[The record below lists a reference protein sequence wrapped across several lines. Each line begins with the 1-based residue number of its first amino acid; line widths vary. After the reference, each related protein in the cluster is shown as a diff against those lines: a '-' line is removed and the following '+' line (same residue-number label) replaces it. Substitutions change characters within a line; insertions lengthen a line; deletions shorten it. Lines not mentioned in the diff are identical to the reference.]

1 VGVTSLFEAII
12 LGLSL
17 GGLYALMATSVT
29 LVYQATRVPN
39 VAFVAIGTVAA
50 VLHWDLATPE
60 GLIDGQLGWWPALFM
75 AMVAAAA
82 LGIATDLLVRN
93 WRGRN
98 HTALVVLLGWTA
110 ALLAGAN
117 AAWGSAPKLL
127 PGVWPGPPLRLGD
140 VAVPRQQ
147 LGSLLLAGAAL
158 VVVAALYRR
167 TRFGL
172 ALRAHAADRDA
183 AGMMG
188 MDPDRLSMAAWAL
201 SSLLA
206 ALAVILV
213 AHPVLSSTYEQTV
226 YLPFAFGAAL
236 LGGFRSLPLAAVGGL
251 VLGVVPT
258 LLEPSGSVRLG
269 GIRTLVAFLI
279 VALLLWKR
287 PRLLDRL
294 REPDDRSRDWVPA
307 APGEPLPLPRGAGRV
322 ALLVAAAILV
332 VAVPAFSGDLALAAW
347 VRGISVFLVC
357 TSIVVMVGWT
367 GQVALG
373 QVAFAGFSAF
383 MTANL
388 AARLGVPHLLAIPLA
403 AVLALPLAVVA
414 GLPAL
419 RARGRLPYAVVS
431 VGLAVVASSFL
442 WGPRSNWFTGDSE
455 LARPDWMVSLVGRP
469 AVSLYLLA
477 LALTAGVV
485 WFAANLRRSR
495 VGRAFAAV
503 RDAEEGAA
511 SLGIN
516 PMRYRLLA
524 LAFSAVVAGLGGV
537 VHAYLAGTI
546 DPTRFAAF
554 LSLQYLLYAVVGG
567 VGSLLGTATVVFGFE
582 VLPAL
587 DGGGPGPVAVA
598 VLGLL
603 AVAAVPLGGLAGV
616 ARRLAAATGRAP
628 AGVAAPVGSPDA

>member
-1 VGVTSLFEAII
+1 VTSLFEAAV

-17 GGLYALMATSVT
+17 GAIYALMATSVT

-60 GLIDGQLGWWPALFM
+60 GLIGGELGWWPALGV
-75 AMVAAAA
+75 AMVAAAV
-82 LGIATDLLVRN
+82 LGVVTDLLVRP
-93 WRGRN
+93 WRGRMQ
-98 HTALVVLLGWTA
+98 TALVVLLGWTG

-117 AAWGSAPKLL
+117 AAWGSASKLL
-127 PGVWPGPPLRLGD
+127 PGVWPGPPLALGD

-147 LGSLLLAGAAL
+147 LGSVLLAAAAL
-158 VVVAALYRR
+158 TGVAALYRR

-172 ALRAHAADRDA
+172 ALRAYAADRDA
-183 AGMMG
+183 AGLMG

-236 LGGFRSLPLAAVGGL
+236 LGGFRNLPLAGL
-251 VLGVVPT
+251 GALILGVVPT
-258 LLEPSGSVRLG
+258 LLEPSGSVGLG
-269 GIRTLVAFLI
+269 GARTLVAFLL

-294 REPDDRSRDWVPA
+294 REPDDRSADWAPA
-307 APGEPLPLPRGAGRV
+307 ASSAPVRIPPGAGRA
-322 ALLVAAAILV
+322 ALVLVAAVLL

-347 VRGISVFLVC
+347 VRGITVFLMC
-357 TSIVVMVGWT
+357 ASIVVTIGWT
-367 GQVALG
+367 GQLALG

-383 MTANL
+383 MAANF
-388 AARLGVPHLLAIPLA
+388 ATRMGVPHILAIPMA
-403 AVLALPLAVVA
+403 AFVALPLAMVA

-419 RARGRLPYAVVS
+419 RARGRLPFAVVS
-431 VGLAVVASSFL
+431 VGLAVVGSSFL
-442 WGPRSNWFTGDSE
+442 WGPRSHWFTGSSE
-455 LARPDWMVSLVGRP
+455 LARPEWMVSLAGRP

-477 LALTAGVV
+477 VALAAGVV

-511 SLGIN
+511 SLGIS
-516 PMRYRLLA
+516 PLHYRVLA
-524 LAFSAVVAGLGGV
+524 LAFAAVVAGLGGV

-567 VGSLLGTATVVFGFE
+567 TGSLVGTAAVVFVFE
-582 VLPAL
+582 VLPF
-587 DGGGPGPVAVA
+587 DGGGPGPGAVA

-603 AVAAVPLGGLAGV
+603 AVAAVPLGGLAGL
-616 ARRLAAATGRAP
+616 ARRVAVATGRAP
-628 AGVAAPVGSPDA
+628 AEVAAPVGSPDA

>member
-1 VGVTSLFEAII
+1 MTSLFEATV
-12 LGLSL
+12 LGLAL
-17 GGLYALMATSVT
+17 GAVYALMATSVT

-60 GLIDGQLGWWPALFM
+60 GLIGADLGWWPALGV
-75 AMVAAAA
+75 ALVAAAA
-82 LGIATDLLVRN
+82 LGLVTDVLVRT
-93 WRGRN
+93 WRGRSQ
-98 HTALVVLLGWTA
+98 TALVVLLGWTG

-117 AAWGSAPKLL
+117 AAWGSSPKLL
-127 PGVWPGPPLRLGD
+127 PGVWPGPPLTLGD

-147 LGSLLLAGAAL
+147 VGSLLLAAAAL
-158 VVVAALYRR
+158 AGVAVLYRR

-236 LGGFRSLPLAAVGGL
+236 LGGFRSLPLAGLGAL

-269 GIRTLVAFLI
+269 GVRTLVAFLI

-294 REPDDRSRDWVPA
+294 REPDDRSEDRALA
-307 APGEPLPLPRGAGRV
+307 APGGPVRLPGGAGRV
-322 ALLVAAAILV
+322 ALVLLAAVLV
-332 VAVPAFSGDLALAAW
+332 VAVPAFSGDEALAAW
-347 VRGISVFLVC
+347 VRGISVFLIC
-357 TSIVVMVGWT
+357 ASIVVMIGWT
-367 GQVALG
+367 GQLALG

-383 MTANL
+383 MAANL
-388 AARLGVPHLLAIPLA
+388 ATRLGVPHFLAIPMA
-403 AVLALPLAVVA
+403 AVVALPLAVVA

-419 RARGRLPYAVVS
+419 RARGRLPFAVVS

-442 WGPRSNWFTGDSE
+442 WGPRSHWFTGTSE
-455 LARPDWMVSLVGRP
+455 VSRPEWMVSLAGRP

-477 LALTAGVV
+477 LALAAGVV
-485 WFAANLRRSR
+485 WFAANLGRSR
-495 VGRAFAAV
+495 VGRAFTAV

-511 SLGIN
+511 SLGID
-516 PMRYRLLA
+516 PLRYRLVA

-537 VHAYLAGTI
+537 VHAYLSGTI

-567 VGSLLGTATVVFGFE
+567 VGSLVGTGMVVFAFE

-587 DGGGPGPVAVA
+587 DGGGPGPELVA

-603 AVAAVPLGGLAGV
+603 AVAAVPLGGLAGL
-616 ARRLAAATGRAP
+616 ARRVAVATGRAP
-628 AGVAAPVGSPDA
+628 EMTAPVGTPDA

>member
-1 VGVTSLFEAII
+1 VTSLFEATV

-17 GGLYALMATSVT
+17 GAVYALMATSVT

-60 GLIDGQLGWWPALFM
+60 GLIGGDLGWWPAL
-75 AMVAAAA
+75 AVALVAAAA
-82 LGIATDLLVRN
+82 LGMVTDLLVRT

-98 HTALVVLLGWTA
+98 QTALVVLLGWTA

-117 AAWGSAPKLL
+117 EAWGSAPKLL
-127 PGVWPGPPLRLGD
+127 PGVWPGPPLAVGD

-147 LGSLLLAGAAL
+147 LGSVLLAAAAL
-158 VVVAALYRR
+158 TVVAVLYRR

-236 LGGFRSLPLAAVGGL
+236 LGGFRSLPLAGLGAL

-269 GIRTLVAFLI
+269 GVRTLVAFLI

-294 REPDDRSRDWVPA
+294 REPDDRSQDWAPA
-307 APGEPLPLPRGAGRV
+307 APGGPVRIPGGASRV
-322 ALLVAAAILV
+322 ALLVVAAVLV
-332 VAVPAFSGDLALAAW
+332 VAVPAFSGDQALAAW
-347 VRGISVFLVC
+347 VRGISVFLMC
-357 TSIVVMVGWT
+357 ASIVVMIGWT
-367 GQVALG
+367 GQMALG

-383 MTANL
+383 MAASL
-388 AARLGVPHLLAIPLA
+388 ATRAGIPHVLAIPVA
-403 AVLALPLAVVA
+403 AVVAVPLAVVA

-419 RARGRLPYAVVS
+419 RARGRLPFAVVS

-442 WGPRSNWFTGDSE
+442 WGPRSHWFTGDSE
-455 LARPDWMVSLVGRP
+455 LARPEWMVSLAGRP

-477 LALTAGVV
+477 LALAAGVV

-495 VGRAFAAV
+495 VGRAFSAV

-511 SLGIN
+511 SLGID
-516 PMRYRLLA
+516 PLRYRLVA

-567 VGSLLGTATVVFGFE
+567 AGSLVGTALVVFAFE
-582 VLPAL
+582 VLPL
-587 DGGGPGPVAVA
+587 HGGGPGPGAVA

-603 AVAAVPLGGLAGV
+603 TVAAVPLGGLAGL
-616 ARRLAAATGRAP
+616 ARRVAVATGRAP
-628 AGVAAPVGSPDA
+628 AEVAARVGAPDA

>member
-1 VGVTSLFEAII
+1 MTSLFEATV

-17 GGLYALMATSVT
+17 GALYALMATSVT
-29 LVYQATRVPN
+29 LVYQASRVPN

-60 GLIDGQLGWWPALFM
+60 GLIEGNLAWWPAL
-75 AMVAAAA
+75 AVALVAAAA
-82 LGIATDLLVRN
+82 LGLASELLVRS
-93 WRGRN
+93 WRGRSR
-98 HTALVVLLGWTA
+98 TALVVLLGWTA
-110 ALLAGAN
+110 ALLAGTN

-127 PGVWPGPPLRLGD
+127 PGVWPGPPLSVGD
-140 VAVPRQQ
+140 VALPRQQ
-147 LGSLLLAGAAL
+147 LGSLLLAAAAL
-158 VVVAALYRR
+158 TGVAVLYRR

-188 MDPDRLSMAAWAL
+188 MDPDRMSMAAWAL

-236 LGGFRSLPLAAVGGL
+236 LGGFRSLPLAGLGAL

-258 LLEPSGSVRLG
+258 LLEPSARLG
-269 GIRTLVAFLI
+269 GVRTLVAFLI
-279 VALLLWKR
+279 VALLLWRR
-287 PRLLDRL
+287 PAILGRL
-294 REPDDRSRDWVPA
+294 READEVAGDE
-307 APGEPLPLPRGAGRV
+307 PGTPPGGSLIVPRGAGRV
-322 ALLVAAAILV
+322 ARLMVAAILV
-332 VAVPAFSGDLALAAW
+332 VAVPAVSGDQALTAW

-357 TSIVVMVGWT
+357 ASIVVMIGWT

-383 MTANL
+383 MAANF
-388 AARLGVPHLLAIPLA
+388 ATRLGVPHLLAIPLA
-403 AVLALPLAVVA
+403 AVVALPLAVVA
-414 GLPAL
+414 ALPAL
-419 RARGRLPYAVVS
+419 RARGRLPFAVVS

-442 WGPRSNWFTGDSE
+442 WGPRSHWFTGDSE
-455 LARPDWMVSLVGRP
+455 LGRPEWMLSLAGRP

-477 LALTAGVV
+477 LALAAGVV

-511 SLGIN
+511 SLGID
-516 PMRYRLLA
+516 PLHYRLLA
-524 LAFSAVVAGLGGV
+524 LAFSAAMAGLGGV
-537 VHAYLAGTI
+537 VHAYLAGSI
-546 DPTRFAAF
+546 DATRFAAF
-554 LSLQYLLYAVVGG
+554 LSVQYLLYTVVGG
-567 VGSLLGTATVVFGFE
+567 TRSLLGAATVVFGFE

-587 DGGGPGPVAVA
+587 DGGGPGPGTVA

-603 AVAAVPLGGLAGV
+603 AVAAVPLGGLAGI
-616 ARRLAAATGRAP
+616 ARRVAAATGRLP
-628 AGVAAPVGSPDA
+628 ADVAARAGSPDA

>member
-1 VGVTSLFEAII
+1 MTSLFEATV

-17 GGLYALMATSVT
+17 GAIYALMATSVT

-39 VAFVAIGTVAA
+39 VAFVAVGTVAA
-50 VLHWDLATPE
+50 VLHWDLATP
-60 GLIDGQLGWWPALFM
+60 DGIIGGDLGWWPALIP
-75 AMVAAAA
+75 ALVAAAA
-82 LGIATDLLVRN
+82 LGVATDLLVRA
-93 WRGRN
+93 WRGRTQ
-98 HTALVVLLGWTA
+98 TALIVLLGWTA

-117 AAWGSAPKLL
+117 AVWGSAPKLL
-127 PGVWPGPPLRLGD
+127 PGVWPGPPLTLGD
-140 VAVPRQQ
+140 VGVPRQQ
-147 LGSLLLAGAAL
+147 LGSILLATAAL
-158 VVVAALYRR
+158 LVVTALYRR
-167 TRFGL
+167 SRFGL

-188 MDPDRLSMAAWAL
+188 MDPSRLSMAAWAL

-236 LGGFRSLPLAAVGGL
+236 LGGFRSLPLAGL
-251 VLGVVPT
+251 GALILGVVPT
-258 LLEPSGSVRLG
+258 LLEPTGSVRLG
-269 GIRTLVAFLI
+269 GVRTLVAFLI

-287 PRLLDRL
+287 PGLLGRL
-294 REPDDRSRDWVPA
+294 REPDDRTEDWAPAVPGGLVRLP
-307 APGEPLPLPRGAGRV
+307 PGLGRA
-322 ALLVAAAILV
+322 ALLVAAAVLV

-357 TSIVVMVGWT
+357 TSIVVLTGWT
-367 GQVALG
+367 GQVPLG

-383 MTANL
+383 LTADL
-388 AARLGVPHLLAIPLA
+388 ATRLNVPHVLAIPMA
-403 AVLALPLAVVA
+403 ALLVLPLAMVV

-419 RARGRLPYAVVS
+419 RARARLPFAIVS
-431 VGLAVVASSFL
+431 VGLAVVGSSFL
-442 WGPRSNWFTGDSE
+442 WGPRSHWFTGRSE
-455 LARPDWMVSLVGRP
+455 LARPEWMVSLAGRP

-477 LALTAGVV
+477 LALAAGVV
-485 WFAANLRRSR
+485 WFASNLRHSR

-516 PMRYRLLA
+516 PRHYRLTA
-524 LAFSAVVAGLGGV
+524 LAFAAVVAGLGGIL
-537 VHAYLAGTI
+537 HAYLAGTI

-554 LSLQYLLYAVVGG
+554 LSVQYLLYAVVGG
-567 VGSLLGTATVVFGFE
+567 VGSLLGTAAVVFAFE

-587 DGGGPGPVAVA
+587 DGGGPGPGAVA

-603 AVAAVPLGGLAGV
+603 AVAAVPVGGLAGLGRRLT
-616 ARRLAAATGRAP
+616 ARRTPATAAAPDG
-628 AGVAAPVGSPDA
+628 GSDA

>member
-1 VGVTSLFEAII
+1 
-12 LGLSL
+12 
-17 GGLYALMATSVT
+17 
-29 LVYQATRVPN
+29 VPN

-60 GLIDGQLGWWPALFM
+60 GLIPGDLNWWPALGV
-75 AMVAAAA
+75 ALVAAAG
-82 LGIATDLLVRN
+82 LGMVTDLLVRT
-93 WRGRN
+93 WRGRTQ
-98 HTALVVLLGWTA
+98 TALVVLLGWTA

-127 PGVWPGPPLRLGD
+127 PGVWPGPPLALGD

-147 LGSLLLAGAAL
+147 LGSLLLATAAL

-172 ALRAHAADRDA
+172 ALRAHATDCDA
-183 AGMMG
+183 ARMMG
-188 MDPDRLSMAAWAL
+188 MDPGHLSMAAWAV

-206 ALAVILV
+206 GLAAILV

-226 YLPFAFGAAL
+226 YVPFAFGAAL
-236 LGGFRSLPLAAVGGL
+236 LGGFRSLTRAGLGAL

-269 GIRTLVAFLI
+269 GVRTLVAFLI

-287 PRLLDRL
+287 PGLLGRL
-294 REPDDRSRDWVPA
+294 REPDEPSEDWAPA
-307 APGEPLPLPRGAGRV
+307 APGGPLRLPRGAGRV
-322 ALLVAAAILV
+322 ALLLAAAILV

-357 TSIVVMVGWT
+357 ASIVVMTGWT
-367 GQVALG
+367 GQVAIG

-383 MTANL
+383 MAANL
-388 AARLGVPHLLAIPLA
+388 ATRLGVPHVLAIPLA
-403 AVLALPLAVVA
+403 ALLALPLAVVA

-419 RARGRLPYAVVS
+419 RARGRLPFAMVS
-431 VGLAVVASSFL
+431 VGLAVVASSFM
-442 WGPRSNWFTGDSE
+442 WGPGSHWFAGGGT
-455 LARPDWMVSLVGRP
+455 LARPDWMVSLAGRP

-477 LALTAGVV
+477 LALAAGVV
-485 WFAANLRRSR
+485 WFTANLRRSR
-495 VGRAFAAV
+495 VGRTFAAV

-511 SLGIN
+511 SLGID
-516 PMRYRLLA
+516 PLRYRLAA

-537 VHAYLAGTI
+537 VYAYLAGTI

-567 VGSLLGTATVVFGFE
+567 VGSLVGTGVVVFAFE

-587 DGGGPGPVAVA
+587 DGGGPGPEVVA

-603 AVAAVPLGGLAGV
+603 AVAAVPLGGLAGL
-616 ARRLAAATGRAP
+616 ARRVAVATGRAP
-628 AGVAAPVGSPDA
+628 ADVAAPVGSPDA

>member
-1 VGVTSLFEAII
+1 VTSLFEATV

-17 GGLYALMATSVT
+17 GAIYALMATSVT

-50 VLHWDLATPE
+50 VLHWDLATPD
-60 GLIDGQLGWWPALFM
+60 GLIGGDLGWWPAL
-75 AMVAAAA
+75 AVALVAAGA
-82 LGIATDLLVRN
+82 LGVATDLLVRP
-93 WRGRN
+93 WRGRTQ
-98 HTALVVLLGWTA
+98 TALVVLLGWTA

-127 PGVWPGPPLRLGD
+127 PGVWPGPPLALGD

-147 LGSLLLAGAAL
+147 LGSLLLAAAAL
-158 VVVAALYRR
+158 VALAALYRR

-188 MDPDRLSMAAWAL
+188 MDPARLSMAAWAL

-206 ALAVILV
+206 ALAAILV

-236 LGGFRSLPLAAVGGL
+236 LGGFRSLPLAGLGAL

-258 LLEPSGSVRLG
+258 LLEPPGAVRLG
-269 GIRTLVAFLI
+269 GVRTLVAFLI
-279 VALLLWKR
+279 VAVLLWKR
-287 PRLLDRL
+287 PRLLSRL
-294 REPDDRSRDWVPA
+294 REPHDRSEDWAPA
-307 APGEPLPLPRGAGRV
+307 APGGPLRLPRGAGRV
-322 ALLVAAAILV
+322 ALLLAAAILV
-332 VAVPAFSGDLALAAW
+332 GAVPAFSGDLALAAW

-357 TSIVVMVGWT
+357 TSIVVMIGWT

-383 MTANL
+383 MAANL
-388 AARLGVPHLLAIPLA
+388 ATRLGVPHVLAIPVA
-403 AVLALPLAVVA
+403 AFLALPLAVVA

-419 RARGRLPYAVVS
+419 RVRDRLPFVMVS

-442 WGPRSNWFTGDSE
+442 WGPRSHWFTGDSE
-455 LARPDWMVSLVGRP
+455 VARPEWMVSLAGRP

-477 LALTAGVV
+477 LALAAGVV
-485 WFAANLRRSR
+485 WFAVNLRRSR

-503 RDAEEGAA
+503 RDAEDGAA

-537 VHAYLAGTI
+537 VHAYLVGTI

-567 VGSLLGTATVVFGFE
+567 VGSLLGTAAVVFAFE

-587 DGGGPGPVAVA
+587 DGGGPGPGSVA

-603 AVAAVPLGGLAGV
+603 AVAAVPLGGLAAL
-616 ARRLAAATGRAP
+616 ARRMAAATGRAP
-628 AGVAAPVGSPDA
+628 ADVAARAGSPDA